1 MKSVKILAVIVVFL
15 VCGCIDGKQNVAEI
29 KYVCTDGMVA
39 EHQSECRT
47 AEEKICPATA
57 AATEAKYVCP
67 DSALVGNPSDCKTPE
82 ATCQNETVCVCPGDR
97 EGTAQNR
104 SLETKSVCPECVC
117 PKTECNL
124 TCMET
129 NCVCPQCILLDCPK
143 QVCTTCSS
151 GSGSSIEI
159 TDLSL
164 TQEWVE
170 IKNNGNSAVDTV
182 GWTLGDDAATPHVY
196 TFPEFSLMAGTSVR
210 VNTNIGT
217 DTATNLYWGRKT
229 GVWNDDGDTATLK
242 NAQGEVV
249 SELQKP

>member
-1 MKSVKILAVIVVFL
+1 
-15 VCGCIDGKQNVAEI
+15 
-29 KYVCTDGMVA
+29 MVA

-67 DSALVGNPSDCKTPE
+67 DSAPVGNPSDCKTPE
-82 ATCQNETVCVCPGDR
+82 ATCQNETVYVCPGDR

-104 SLETKSVCPECVC
+104 SLETKSVCPEGVC

-124 TCMET
+124 TCLET
-129 NCVCPQCILLDCPK
+129 ECVCPKCQDCPDCPK
-143 QVCTTCSS
+143 QECTTCSS
-151 GSGSSIEI
+151 GSGSSVKISVEI

-164 TQEWVE
+164 TDEWVE
-170 IKNNGNSAVDTV
+170 IKNNGNSAVDMT
-182 GWTLGDDAATPHVY
+182 GWTLEDAGAMPHVY
-196 TFPEFSLMAGTSVR
+196 TFPEFSLNAGKSVM
-210 VNTNIGT
+210 VNTSMGT
-217 DTATNLYWGRKT
+217 DAATVLYWGKKSSI
-229 GVWNDDGDTATLK
+229 WNNDGDTATLK